1 MTIWSKWR
9 RSVVPN
15 PISSICPRSIEGK
28 SVLVSWRAALHSIPV
43 YNLTNNLEVEGTK
56 HIMEAY
62 QRENRDIIQKNKA
75 KLMREQEELLS
86 LEELLLEDMLLEE
99 LLLLEEQ
106 GNEYRRLE
114 DFQEE
119 QRQLQAKRKSKQAL
133 LDKLDRAAQ
142 LETQIEKQKQV
153 VKTTIFS
160 TGIPMV
166 SEPRA
171 HCPAP
176 GHGWRIQLRTC
187 VSLSHPGC
195 RYWTDPETQKYE
207 DVNYHRIQITPLF
220 YIVEGAMDSVLRSE
234 VRSGCICCHF
244 CMILFFY

>member
-133 LDKLDRAAQ
+133 LDKLNALMSPPPSCWPNTR
-142 LETQIEKQKQV
+142 
-153 VKTTIFS
+153 
-160 TGIPMV
+160 TGLP
-166 SEPRA
+166 SWRPR
-171 HCPAP
+171 
-176 GHGWRIQLRTC
+176 
-187 VSLSHPGC
+187 
-195 RYWTDPETQKYE
+195 
-207 DVNYHRIQITPLF
+207 
-220 YIVEGAMDSVLRSE
+220 LRSRNRWSKPPSSPPASLWYLNH
-234 VRSGCICCHF
+234 VRIAQPQDMAGGYNSGLVCH
-244 CMILFFY
+244 

>member
-133 LDKLDRAAQ
+133 LDKL
-142 LETQIEKQKQV
+142 
-153 VKTTIFS
+153 
-160 TGIPMV
+160 V